1 MMDLYLDGLKHKRN
15 PNQALLSTYRNDVGL
30 LPHCNIEF
38 LSGFTMAFQRVAFL
52 ASLFASAQ
60 YISGFSTNHLSSQR
74 IVTHSRSTI
83 LREGNGAP
91 ESSAAAKAAELK
103 RKAEDAKRKAQEL
116 RSVAEAKAAA
126 AMKAVKQANDKI
138 APTGDAETQAQQV
151 IAQET
156 QKMNAQAEAV
166 KEVRTKASSRVVV
179 NDGALIPVNEA
190 TIEFT
195 AGIIGGTAALVL
207 GGGPVLAVV
216 AAAAANYL
224 SRKDDLGEIN
234 ELIQGISR
242 ASLETFN
249 WFAKLDTKYSV
260 VGKLQETLEDAINKL
275 KNSSG
280 ENAETIA
287 SIEKT
292 VSQTTKQLQELA
304 ADTDFFEGTKQAL
317 GAFGDVIETSVDK
330 AASANEEYKLT
341 ERASEAVKKAIDKAK
356 SLE

>member
-1 MMDLYLDGLKHKRN
+1 M
-15 PNQALLSTYRNDVGL
+15 TY
-30 LPHCNIEF
+30 
-38 LSGFTMAFQRVAFL
+38 QRVAL
-52 ASLFASAQ
+52 VASLVLSAP
-60 YISGFSTNHLSSQR
+60 YLSVSGFSTNPRTSQHL
-74 IVTHSRSTI
+74 VPRSNTV
-83 LREGNGAP
+83 LRDSNGPGAP

-126 AMKAVKQANDKI
+126 AMKAVKEANDK
-138 APTGDAETQAQQV
+138 AASSSGAEAQAQQV
-151 IAQET
+151 IATET
-156 QKMNAQAEAV
+156 AKLNAQTDAAKEA
-166 KEVRTKASSRVVV
+166 RNKASSRVVIS
-179 NDGALIPVNEA
+179 DGAIIPINES

-195 AGIIGGTAALVL
+195 AGVLGGTAALVL

-234 ELIQGISR
+234 ELVQGISR

-249 WFAKLDTKYSV
+249 WFAKLDSKYSM

-280 ENAETIA
+280 ESSETIS

-292 VSQTTKQLQELA
+292 IAQTTKQLQDLA
-304 ADTDFFEGTKQAL
+304 TETDFFEGTKQAL
-317 GAFGDVIETSVDK
+317 GAVGDVIETSVDK
-330 AASANEEYKLT
+330 AASANNEYKLT
-341 ERASEAVKKAIDKAK
+341 ERASGAVRKAIDKAK
-356 SLE
+356 SAE

>member
-1 MMDLYLDGLKHKRN
+1 
-15 PNQALLSTYRNDVGL
+15 
-30 LPHCNIEF
+30 
-38 LSGFTMAFQRVAFL
+38 
-52 ASLFASAQ
+52 
-60 YISGFSTNHLSSQR
+60 
-74 IVTHSRSTI
+74 
-83 LREGNGAP
+83 
-91 ESSAAAKAAELK
+91 LK

-126 AMKAVKQANDKI
+126 AMKAVKEANDKV
-138 APTGDAETQAQQV
+138 ASTGGAEAQAQQV

-156 QKMNAQAEAV
+156 QKMNAQADAV
-166 KEVRTKASSRVVV
+166 KEARNKASSRVVIS
-179 NDGALIPVNEA
+179 DGAIIPINES

-195 AGIIGGTAALVL
+195 AGVLGGTAALVL

-234 ELIQGISR
+234 ELVQGISR

-249 WFAKLDTKYSV
+249 WFAKLDTKYSL

-275 KNSSG
+275 KTSG
-280 ENAETIA
+280 GESAETIA

-304 ADTDFFEGTKQAL
+304 KETDFLEGTKQAL
-317 GAFGDVIETSVDK
+317 GAVGDVIETSVDK
-330 AASANEEYKLT
+330 AASVNKEYKLT
-341 ERASEAVKKAIDKAK
+341 ERATGAVKKAIDKAQ
-356 SLE
+356 SVE

>member
-1 MMDLYLDGLKHKRN
+1 
-15 PNQALLSTYRNDVGL
+15 
-30 LPHCNIEF
+30 
-38 LSGFTMAFQRVAFL
+38 MA
-52 ASLFASAQ
+52 
-60 YISGFSTNHLSSQR
+60 
-74 IVTHSRSTI
+74 HSRSTI
-83 LREGNGAP
+83 LRAGNGAP

-138 APTGDAETQAQQV
+138 ASTDAEVQAQQV
-151 IAQET
+151 IAKET
-156 QKMNAQAEAV
+156 QKMAAQADAV
-166 KEVRTKASSRVVV
+166 EEVRTKASSRVVV

-195 AGIIGGTAALVL
+195 AGIIGGTTALVL

-224 SRKDDLGEIN
+224 SRKDDFGEVN

-249 WFAKLDTKYSV
+249 WFAKLDSKYSV

-280 ENAETIA
+280 ESAEAIA

-317 GAFGDVIETSVDK
+317 GAFGDVIETSLDK
-330 AASANEEYKLT
+330 AASANQEYKLT
-341 ERASEAVKKAIDKAK
+341 ERATGAVKKAIDKAK